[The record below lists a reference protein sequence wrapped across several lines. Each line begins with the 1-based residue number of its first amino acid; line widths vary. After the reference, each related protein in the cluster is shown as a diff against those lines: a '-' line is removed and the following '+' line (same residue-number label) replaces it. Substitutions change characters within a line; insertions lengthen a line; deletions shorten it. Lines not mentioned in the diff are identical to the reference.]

1 MYINDEG
8 KVAHYKESLLKV
20 KGDILR
26 SIDILK
32 ELSGAD
38 GVDLFIY
45 IKSKDYLYD
54 MVRQN
59 NIPIKFFKTDQKSL
73 IGECYLTKEPIQS
86 KHLSYDDKFN
96 IALDNPYKI
105 PMTAQILIPII
116 KDNEVLGILRFEKNS
131 FFPNGVYAMILAL
144 RDDFK
149 PLFSKESYKTRINTS
164 ELYFNL
170 EGTKVNNMLSTIKHY
185 IDELESH
192 SKELEMKKLFLHMQ
206 DELTSI
212 YKYLDMEQL
221 KKDKNQLDN
230 SVKNSDD
237 IRILIADDVQINV
250 KILKA
255 MLSSVPMKLD
265 MLYAFDGLE
274 TEEIIEKSR
283 KENNL
288 VKIILLDHH
297 MPGKLGLDIAKDLR
311 KYENENNTT
320 RAYIIS
326 ITNDPEAIKA
336 DKGLFDYHIAKPFS
350 KKDLHGVINH
360 IQEAMVRA
368 LRVEN

>member
-1 MYINDEG
+1 MYINQEG
-8 KVAHYKESLLKV
+8 KVEHYKESLLKV

-45 IKSKDYLYD
+45 IEKKEYLYD
-54 MVRQN
+54 MIRQN

-73 IGECYLTKEPIQS
+73 IGECFITKEPIQS

-105 PMTAQILIPII
+105 PMTSQILIPIV
-116 KDNEVLGILRFEKNS
+116 KDNDILGILRFEKNS
-131 FFPNGVYAMILAL
+131 FFPNGIYSTLLAL
-144 RDDFK
+144 IDDFV
-149 PLFSKESYKTRINTS
+149 PLFSKESYKERINTS

-170 EGTKVNNMLSTIKHY
+170 DGSKVNNMLGTIKHH
-185 IDELESH
+185 IDELESNA
-192 SKELEMKKLFLHMQ
+192 KEREIKKLFIQMQ
-206 DELTSI
+206 DELNSV
-212 YKYLDMEQL
+212 YRYLDMEQL
-221 KKDKNQLDN
+221 KKDKTNS
-230 SVKNSDD
+230 SVKNSKD

-255 MLSSVPMKLD
+255 MLSSASMEFD
-265 MLYAFDGLE
+265 MLSAFDGLQ
-274 TEEIIEKSR
+274 TEEIIEQSR
-283 KENNL
+283 QDGNPIR
-288 VKIILLDHH
+288 IILLDHH

-311 KYENENNTT
+311 KFEKANNGK
-320 RAYIIS
+320 RAFIIS

-336 DKGLFDYHIAKPFS
+336 DKNLFDYHISKPFS
-350 KKDLHGVINH
+350 KTDLHGVINH
-360 IQEAMVRA
+360 IKEAITREDK
-368 LRVEN
+368 L

>member
-8 KVAHYKESLLKV
+8 KVSHYKESLLKV

-26 SIDILK
+26 SIEILK

-45 IKSKDYLYD
+45 IKKKDYLYD

-59 NIPIKFFKTDQKSL
+59 NIPIKFFRTDQKSL
-73 IGECYLTKEPIQS
+73 IGECYITKEPIQS

-105 PMTAQILIPII
+105 PMTAQILIPIL

-131 FFPNGVYAMILAL
+131 FFPNGVYSTLLDLM
-144 RDDFK
+144 DDFM
-149 PLFSKESYKTRINTS
+149 PLFSRESYKERINTS

-170 EGTKVNNMLSTIKHY
+170 EGAKVNNMLGVIKHH
-185 IDELESH
+185 IDKLESN
-192 SKELEMKKLFLHMQ
+192 SKELEMKKLFIRMQ
-206 DELTSI
+206 DELTSV

-221 KKDKNQLDN
+221 KKDKHQIDDN
-230 SVKNSDD
+230 VQNSDD
-237 IRILIADDVQINV
+237 VRILIADDVQINV

-255 MLSSVPMKLD
+255 MLDTAPMKLD
-265 MLYAFDGLE
+265 MLYAFDGLQ

-283 KENNL
+283 KENNT

-311 KYENENNTT
+311 KFEEENDTT

-326 ITNDPEAIKA
+326 ITNDPEALKA
-336 DKGLFDYHIAKPFS
+336 DKNIFDYHIAKPFS
-350 KKDLHGVINH
+350 KKDLHGVIHH
-360 IQEAMVRA
+360 IKEAMVRA
-368 LRVEN
+368 SRK